1 MSAMSSDKL
10 ALCRKFRKR
19 PDSSSTVPSLQTK
32 LRDFSI
38 GICRLDLLARV
49 SRLNELFNN
58 FDNSESAENGIV
70 ALIDGRI
77 RPAIVV
83 HKVYVAMISIG
94 SLIT

>member
-1 MSAMSSDKL
+1 MLICLPISWHCVVSSGSDLIINGAIIAK
-10 ALCRKFRKR
+10 K
-19 PDSSSTVPSLQTK
+19 K